1 MYGHWYADMVP
12 KSYRVKIRM
21 LGVYKYVRLILPFTL
36 HSAWLP
42 AGVQRGCLRATS
54 ALHKL
59 PGFTST
65 DDGHVYT
72 GHLQRHEME
81 DEPGRVHTLIRTHE
95 VATAP
100 NPGEA
105 GADNLRHLLHGP
117 VPDTDSPPAP
127 EPVPETP
134 ETPQR

>member
-1 MYGHWYADMVP
+1 MKGCTQGYYQGYRYRLTKFSVMYGHWYADMVP

-21 LGVYKYVRLILPFTL
+21 LGVYKYVRPILPFTL

-54 ALHKL
+54 ALQKL

-81 DEPGRVHTLIRTHE
+81 DEPGRVHTCDPHSRGGDC
-95 VATAP
+95 P
-100 NPGEA
+100 
-105 GADNLRHLLHGP
+105 
-117 VPDTDSPPAP
+117 
-127 EPVPETP
+127 
-134 ETPQR
+134 